1 MNSYASRTSKKRFLA
16 CVACVAC
23 VLTVAACGSGS
34 TSGATSGA
42 AAAPV
47 SYTSLDDLVTAA
59 KKEGSL
65 NVYLAPEYAP
75 FMTKGFTAAYPW
87 ARITATQL
95 EPVPIVAKWAAELNS
110 GINNV
115 DVALFHTSGLAQ
127 FKAKGALAKVTVP
140 NDSLPLKAL
149 KDTDGFAHPMNQ
161 LPEVI
166 LYNTKLTSGGPKN
179 LTELSQPQWKGKLA
193 MDNPAVGGPA
203 GYVLASERKS
213 MGDAAWKTWLAGIK
227 ANDPYLTDTSSSS
240 YAAVLRG
247 DRPICICSFGD
258 FVQQKPGTPMAADF
272 YNQDST
278 GIVVEPIVATIA
290 SKAPHPAMAALFVN
304 WATDPKGGQAGF
316 VETSRTPAVPV
327 PGADKVSVPS
337 DVKVAPVFDLLGEYV
352 ADPDS
357 CNSIFKQYF
366 G

>member
-1 MNSYASRTSKKRFLA
+1 M
-16 CVACVAC
+16 VATL
-23 VLTVAACGSGS
+23 LTAAACGSSSGGAGGS
-34 TSGATSGA
+34 TGNAS
-42 AAAPV
+42 AAPV
-47 SYTSLDDLVTAA
+47 TYSSLDSLVAAA

-87 ARITATQL
+87 AKVTATQL

-140 NDSLPLKAL
+140 NDTLTPAAL
-149 KDTDGFAHPMNQ
+149 KDADGFAHPMNQ

-166 LYNTKLTSGGPKN
+166 LYNTKLGSGGPKD
-179 LTELSQPQWKGKLA
+179 LSELSQPQWKGKLV
-193 MDNPAVGGPA
+193 MDNPSLGGPA
-203 GYVLASERKS
+203 GYVLASQRKS
-213 MGDAAWKTWLAGIK
+213 MGDAAWNTWLAGIK
-227 ANDPYLTDTSSSS
+227 ANKPYLTDTSSSS

-258 FVQQKPGTPMAADF
+258 FIQQKAGTPMGVDF
-272 YNQDST
+272 YNQDTT
-278 GIVVEPIVATIA
+278 GIVVEPIVAAIA

-304 WATDPKGGQAGF
+304 WATAADGGQAGF
-316 VETSRTPAVPV
+316 VATSRTPAVPV
-327 PGADKVSVPS
+327 PGADKVSVPAN
-337 DVKVAPVFDLLGEYV
+337 VKVAPVFDLLGDYV

-357 CNSIFKQYF
+357 YNTIFKKYF